1 MPSNAPST
9 TTLGSAS
16 GGEASGP
23 GTIRGEVLEGFA
35 RPPVRR
41 ARPDAEHP
49 AGGVVDA
56 DGGAGLAPRRRS
68 DLDRLAMHE
77 RGGRPLVEGD
87 TAPARQ
93 RGLGRLH
100 A

>member
-1 MPSNAPST
+1 MENSD
-9 TTLGSAS
+9 
-16 GGEASGP
+16 
-23 GTIRGEVLEGFA
+23 GFDLA
-35 RPPVRR
+35 PVRR
-41 ARPDAEHP
+41 DRADAEQP

-56 DGGAGLAPRRRS
+56 DVGAGLATRRRS